1 MAKLP
6 EAKTVL
12 IIEDEADIRKFA
24 SRLLEME
31 GYHVLQTVD
40 GGDGLSLM
48 RENEIDCVLLTLKLA
63 RHDGWEVLEQVMS
76 QPDLSAIPVIAFTAL
91 AEASY
96 QQRALSMGAAEYLIK
111 PLGATDLKEAVARV
125 MSRKR

>member
-1 MAKLP
+1 MAKLR

-12 IIEDEADIRKFA
+12 IIEDEVEIRKFA

-48 RENEIDCVLLTLKLA
+48 RENGIDCVLLTLKLA
-63 RHDGWEVLEQVMS
+63 QNDGWEMLEQVMS
-76 QPDLSAIPVIAFTAL
+76 QPDLSATPVIVFTAL

-111 PLGATDLKEAVARV
+111 PLGAADLKEAVARV
-125 MSRKR
+125 LNRER